1 MPHISRG
8 QNDQGNKD
16 DAGERPELP
25 GLRSK
30 TAIDAAHDLIGLC
43 RVSDFVLTL
52 LGCRALKIERLRILS
67 SYCHVQFLFPV
78 LPE

>member
-1 MPHISRG
+1 MPHVSRR
-8 QNDQGNKD
+8 QDDQGDED
-16 DAGERPELP
+16 DAGERPELA
-25 GLRSK
+25 GLWGE